1 MTETQGLTNTG
12 GAVLMIKDMRK
23 MATLAIITGASCAVP
38 MVQQQVLAAA
48 QSQVAQRAPMAPI
61 SVGQWFNS
69 FDQIMRANIITMQ
82 EKEQCDGLL
91 AQAIMPNFDKG
102 SARNLLSGLSSRY
115 VRASHLLDAIPK
127 TAQTKQLY
135 EGYAWYYVETA
146 KLFQTYL
153 KLIDNPM
160 GLAATDDSG
169 QLLAPQ
175 LLQKKEQLIKVR
187 EALVALDQ
195 KVRNENGVSTPAIGM

>member
-1 MTETQGLTNTG
+1 MISLTIK
-12 GAVLMIKDMRK
+12 LMRSL
-23 MATLAIITGASCAVP
+23 ATLALITLAVP
-38 MVQQQVLAAA
+38 MVQQNVLAAP
-48 QSQVAQRAPMAPI
+48 QSQVAQRAPISPV
-61 SVGQWFNS
+61 SVGQWFSN

-91 AQAIMPNFDKG
+91 AQAIMPNFDKN
-102 SARNLLSGLSSRY
+102 SARNLLSGLSARY
-115 VRASHLLDAIPK
+115 VRASHLLDVMPK
-127 TAQTKQLY
+127 VVQTKQLY

-160 GLAATDDSG
+160 GLAATDDNG

-195 KVRNENGVSTPAIGM
+195 RVRNENGVSTPAIGM

>member
-1 MTETQGLTNTG
+1 MFKSSHLAKIALLTCS
-12 GAVLMIKDMRK
+12 VSMI
-23 MATLAIITGASCAVP
+23 P
-38 MVQQQVLAAA
+38 LAAVA
-48 QSQVAQRAPMAPI
+48 NPPAKVAQRAPIAPVT
-61 SVGQWFNS
+61 VGQWFNN
-69 FDQIMRANIITMQ
+69 FDQIMRTNIITMQ

-102 SARNLLSGLSSRY
+102 SARTLLSGLSARY
-115 VRASHLLDAIPK
+115 VRASHLLDAMPK
-127 TAQTKQLY
+127 MAQTKQLY
-135 EGYAWYYVETA
+135 EGYTWYYVETA

-160 GLAATDDSG
+160 GLAATDESG

-187 EALVALDQ
+187 EALIALDQ
-195 KVRNENGVSTPAIGM
+195 RVRNDNAIATPAIGM